1 MLSMVLKTGTV
12 DCPTVEK
19 GQFTEGRQGFLVT
32 AASILN
38 FWLDKFPLYGW
49 RVQGA
54 RGRGNLSNQK
64 FKIEGAGIIFE
75 LNQITVELSVM
86 LI

>member
-1 MLSMVLKTGTV
+1 MVLKIGTV
-12 DCPTVEK
+12 DSPTVEK
-19 GQFTEGRQGFLVT
+19 GQFTEGRQGFLVP

-54 RGRGNLSNQK
+54 RGWRNLSNQK
-64 FKIEGAGIIFE
+64 FKIEGAGINFE
-75 LNQITVELSVM
+75 LNSVTVELSVM